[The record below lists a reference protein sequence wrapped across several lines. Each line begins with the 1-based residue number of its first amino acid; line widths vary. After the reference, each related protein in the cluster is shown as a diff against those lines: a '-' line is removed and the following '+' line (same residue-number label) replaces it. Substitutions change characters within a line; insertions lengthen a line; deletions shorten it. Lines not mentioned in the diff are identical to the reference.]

1 MFLTRG
7 GVVFFQD
14 PIRVGVYIAPFRRG
28 TFFDPLSGRG
38 GIMSRSVSGIMSRS
52 FHELFRVL
60 EESNILPR
68 NEKYFAV
75 LYLQK
80 TTFSYIQAWEIF
92 IFGNDFGAD
101 GQPETTEQKSYLC
114 V

>member
-1 MFLTRG
+1 
-7 GVVFFQD
+7 
-14 PIRVGVYIAPFRRG
+14 
-28 TFFDPLSGRG
+28 
-38 GIMSRSVSGIMSRS
+38 MSRSVSGIMSRS

-101 GQPETTEQKSYLC
+101 GQPETTEQKS
-114 V
+114 